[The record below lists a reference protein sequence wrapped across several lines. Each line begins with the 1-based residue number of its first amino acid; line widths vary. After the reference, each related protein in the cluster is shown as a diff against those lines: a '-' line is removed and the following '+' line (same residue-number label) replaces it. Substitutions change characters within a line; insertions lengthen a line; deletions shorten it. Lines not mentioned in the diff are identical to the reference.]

1 MRKVVT
7 LMVMIGI
14 TGSLNCPSK
23 TMVFSRLTV
32 SVTME
37 WRILMGKEEA
47 QGETI
52 FKKVA
57 KVRKNL
63 KFE

>member
-1 MRKVVT
+1 
-7 LMVMIGI
+7 MIGI

-23 TMVFSRLTV
+23 TVVFSRLTV
-32 SVTME
+32 SVTMD
-37 WRILMGKEEA
+37 WRILMGWEET

-57 KVRKNL
+57 KVRKNI